1 MSTATATATQTIA
14 ELRNNASLWVQR
26 NEWKPK
32 HGLGIVHRDIVEAY
46 TELWNADYNSV
57 LELHEVKSLAQDL
70 FRGLALA
77 HTIKDSL
84 VWVSTHYA
92 WRKFASRYMDEEK
105 LLNASVKF
113 VRKNAKRADVLKAMA
128 RMLADMSDYHYRPAM
143 TQFYS
148 DGTTLYVTDGF
159 RLAKEHTN
167 LEAGYYTLSGSE
179 LIKTNMQERAL
190 PYQDVLDANM
200 RSAENEHSLFLSAI
214 GMHIFTTELYL
225 AQNKLVSRYGGIKAL
240 VTEVFYDLTDTEKH
254 VVEDVNNACDL
265 HNPSVLFYDRA
276 VNPQYLVDTLRYL
289 VLRAPCEPKYEYVV
303 KTSAGHNTALL
314 FASQNQYVHALLM
327 PKKYELENAHLIFRV
342 A

>member
-1 MSTATATATQTIA
+1 MSTDTATPTIT
-14 ELRNNASLWVQR
+14 ELRNDASLWVQR

-32 HGLGIVHRDIVEAY
+32 HGIGTVPRDIVEAY
-46 TELWNADYNSV
+46 TELWEAQYDSI
-57 LELHEVKSLAQDL
+57 LELHQVKSLAQDL

-77 HTIKDSL
+77 HSIKDSL
-84 VWVSTHYA
+84 AYTDSVHQ

-105 LLNASVKF
+105 LMNASVKF
-113 VRKNAKRADVLKAMA
+113 TRKNAKRDDVLKAMSK
-128 RMLADMSDYHYRPAM
+128 MLADMSDYHYRPAM

-159 RLAKEHTN
+159 RLAKDHTN

-200 RSAENEHSLFLSAI
+200 RSAENEQALFLSAI

-240 VTEVFYDLTDTEKH
+240 VTEVFHDLYSTQK
-254 VVEDVNNACDL
+254 DVLESVDSACDL
-265 HNPSVLFYDRA
+265 SNPSVLFFDRA
-276 VNPQYLVDTLRYL
+276 VNPQYLIDTLRYL
-289 VLRAPCEPKYEYVV
+289 VLRAPSDPKIQYVV
-303 KTSAGHNTALL
+303 KTGSGHNTALL